1 MHGPVYTGHFVQVQG
16 LLVYRNVVSNNNP
29 NRHVHNG
36 IQRIRVGDPVF
47 HGLEGIQIYSIITP
61 ERRDLESHQIVAQI
75 IGSRTTPAIR
85 KPRPARR
92 PTTSDT

>member
-36 IQRIRVGDPVF
+36 IQGIRAGNPVF
-47 HGLEGIQIYSIITP
+47 HGLEGIQTYPIIISK
-61 ERRDLESHQIVAQI
+61 RRDLEYHQIVA
-75 IGSRTTPAIR
+75 
-85 KPRPARR
+85 
-92 PTTSDT
+92 